1 MKRQR
6 KISFRYFAVCLTV
19 CVSLLLTAC
28 GKDSAAGGDGE
39 AGSGEAERQV
49 TGGSESGDKTVQRLA
64 AAERVSA
71 DHEKSECLWQ

>member
-49 TGGSESGDKTVQRLA
+49 TGGSE
-64 AAERVSA
+64 
-71 DHEKSECLWQ
+71 